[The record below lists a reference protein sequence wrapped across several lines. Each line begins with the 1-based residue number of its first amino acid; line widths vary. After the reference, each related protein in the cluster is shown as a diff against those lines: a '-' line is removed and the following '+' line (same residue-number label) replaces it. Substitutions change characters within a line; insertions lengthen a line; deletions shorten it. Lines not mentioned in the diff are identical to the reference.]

1 MVQPV
6 TLEGTASDPRGEGSA
21 RASAPA
27 ELLGLLRQAY
37 VARRS
42 GHLHIS
48 HGRERRGLLIRGA
61 YIVQGRSDVAGEHL
75 GDVLVRHGL
84 LSRVD
89 LDRAVAEVLAQ
100 RRPLG
105 AVLAGLSLIDEARLE
120 EAVGWHVREILFAAL
135 DRPGGTA
142 WFEDL
147 ESGSAGLP
155 EGELASGLPTGHVL
169 LEAAR
174 RLKDPATVREAL
186 GDLERR
192 LVLAEDP
199 RFREHP
205 IALTPT
211 DGFVLSRIDG
221 AFSARQIVDLMPLS
235 AEETER
241 SLLVL
246 LCTGAIACAPERRA
260 AQRAPAPPRDPAP
273 PPRAA
278 TPAAPARPLAA
289 SAPPA
294 PSPSPAGA
302 SASPAAAAAPD
313 AVPNATPSIPA
324 LGPQEVRRLIQEAYQ
339 SLALRD
345 HFELLGV
352 TPQVS
357 AAELRAA
364 YALLARALHPDACG
378 DPALA
383 DLNDQREVVF
393 FRVCQAYETLRDPQA
408 RTAYERDF
416 RRRKSGPPAPP
427 LLVRADSV
435 ASPGPAAPPSSAPET
450 PSPPRAPVLPA
461 RPDPPAQSLEER
473 LAETIDAG
481 EKLLQEGNYWA
492 AAQRLEPTLPQARGE
507 LLVRARLALARV
519 CLKNPSWL
527 KRAESHLQVVVR
539 EDPAQVAAHL
549 LLGGLYRTQNFRAR
563 AIAAYHKVLAF
574 QPENQEALREL
585 ATLEAAEPRPPAKG
599 PLLGFLKRR

>member
-1 MVQPV
+1 MVQPL
-6 TLEGTASDPRGEGSA
+6 TPEDTAPDSSGKDSA
-21 RASAPA
+21 CASSPA
-27 ELLGLLRQAY
+27 ALLGLLRQAY

-61 YIVQGRSDVAGEHL
+61 YVVQGRSDVAGEHL

-84 LSRVD
+84 LSQVD

-105 AVLAGLSLIDEARLE
+105 AVLAGLALIDESRLE

-147 ESGSAGLP
+147 ECGSAGMP
-155 EGELASGLPTGHVL
+155 EGELASGLPTSHVL

-186 GDLERR
+186 GDLDRK

-205 IALTPT
+205 VALTPT

-246 LCTGAIACAPERRA
+246 LCTGAIAGAPERPA

-273 PPRAA
+273 SPRAA
-278 TPAAPARPLAA
+278 TPAPPAAPARPLPA

-302 SASPAAAAAPD
+302 SASPAAAAASD
-313 AVPNATPSIPA
+313 AVPNATPSTPA
-324 LGPQEVRRLIQEAYQ
+324 LGPQDVRRLIQEAYQ

-416 RRRKSGPPAPP
+416 RRRRSGPPAPP
-427 LLVRADSV
+427 LLVRAASV
-435 ASPGPAAPPSSAPET
+435 AS
-450 PSPPRAPVLPA
+450 
-461 RPDPPAQSLEER
+461 
-473 LAETIDAG
+473 
-481 EKLLQEGNYWA
+481 
-492 AAQRLEPTLPQARGE
+492 RG
-507 LLVRARLALARV
+507 
-519 CLKNPSWL
+519 
-527 KRAESHLQVVVR
+527 
-539 EDPAQVAAHL
+539 
-549 LLGGLYRTQNFRAR
+549 
-563 AIAAYHKVLAF
+563 
-574 QPENQEALREL
+574 
-585 ATLEAAEPRPPAKG
+585 PRPPRLRPPRLRLPRLRLPRLRLPRLRLPRLRLPRLRLPRLQPPRLRLPHLQPPRLRPPRPP
-599 PLLGFLKRR
+599 PLGARPSFPPGRTRPRRASRSAWR